1 MDKPPVETKR
11 VYYPMTFYP
20 ESLDRIRSR
29 LNRHRHKTTPNFYL
43 EPLPIAPE
51 QSHYYGE
58 ISLRKFWLGFLTL
71 ALLLASVLVHIA
83 SSNWIAWI
91 AILLTLVVFLGYL
104 SLENYRNRL
113 RKDLN
118 YLNQKIL
125 SRQYQISP
133 SDRKKDN
140 IPATNL
146 LLDTLAEREGVYSFT
161 FDESASKGL
170 SEAYFLS
177 YLQKWFVSPWRIL
190 EHCKFDSR
198 YTPTADFILIHDDL
212 KLAVDLEIDEP
223 YSLKKL
229 EPIHYIEDSWYIIR
243 DRMFIDL
250 GYIVI
255 RFAEYQVA
263 KYPDYCCLHIARVL
277 NQFLTPLK
285 ISLPDSIKISP
296 LPSSAW
302 KVKAWTAKE
311 AQMMAKARIREQYL
325 EAVRAF
331 NSKAE

>member
-1 MDKPPVETKR
+1 MLFK
-11 VYYPMTFYP
+11 
-20 ESLDRIRSR
+20 
-29 LNRHRHKTTPNFYL
+29 
-43 EPLPIAPE
+43 
-51 QSHYYGE
+51 
-58 ISLRKFWLGFLTL
+58 
-71 ALLLASVLVHIA
+71 LLAIA
-83 SSNWIAWI
+83 FQYFRFIVS
-91 AILLTLVVFLGYL
+91 
-104 SLENYRNRL
+104 YRYANRC
-113 RKDLN
+113 
-118 YLNQKIL
+118 
-125 SRQYQISP
+125 
-133 SDRKKDN
+133 
-140 IPATNL
+140 IPTMNL
-146 LLDTLAEREGVYSFT
+146 LLDTLAEREEVYSFT

-285 ISLPDSIKISP
+285 ISLPDSTKISP

-331 NSKAE
+331 NELRSSY